1 LKEYEK
7 VLKSAQSYCADVLA
21 NKSVALWHLSDYQN
35 ALNSASLSIK
45 LNPKSFEAWYN
56 LAVVLVTLK
65 QYNRALY
72 AYEKASSIS
81 PNNFYVLTGKGLAL
95 EGVGRYQE
103 ALEAFEAALN
113 INPNYEAS
121 SATTRFVIRKIQ
133 APNLIQSVRN
143 PAYA

>member
-1 LKEYEK
+1 
-7 VLKSAQSYCADVLA
+7 
-21 NKSVALWHLSDYQN
+21 
-35 ALNSASLSIK
+35 
-45 LNPKSFEAWYN
+45 
-56 LAVVLVTLK
+56 VLVTLK

-113 INPNYEAS
+113 INPNYELAQQQ
-121 SATTRFVIRKIQ
+121 RDLLLEKFKLPI
-133 APNLIQSVRN
+133 
-143 PAYA
+143 